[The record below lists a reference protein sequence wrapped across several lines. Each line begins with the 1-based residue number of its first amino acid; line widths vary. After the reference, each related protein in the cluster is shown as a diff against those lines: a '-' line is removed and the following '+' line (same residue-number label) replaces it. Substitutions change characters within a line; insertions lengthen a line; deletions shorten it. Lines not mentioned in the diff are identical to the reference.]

1 MGQQVFA
8 ISGIVFLALTGL
20 AVSNL
25 AYDRGVPG
33 NVSRFV
39 APALGGV
46 AFLVAVLWLD
56 AWTAITVS
64 GILALSVLALRL
76 GFRRGLRGVKGS
88 LPTQDWAEITY
99 PMAGTLS
106 LAVGWGLL
114 GDKWLAFLPIA
125 FMAWGDSS
133 AGLARATAW
142 RDNVASLWPSFV
154 MLVVCFVS
162 AALLFQPYWIGAI
175 GAVAATVAE
184 RRRPM
189 ILTIWDD
196 NLHVVGVSLVVMG
209 LLTGMWDP
217 GP

>member
-1 MGQQVFA
+1 MGHQVFA

-20 AVSNL
+20 AASNF

-39 APALGGV
+39 APALGGF

-64 GILALSVLALRL
+64 GVLALSVLALRL

-88 LPTQDWAEITY
+88 LSTQDWAEITY

-125 FMAWGDSS
+125 FMAWGDSA
-133 AGLARATAW
+133 AGLARAT
-142 RDNVASLWPSFV
+142 V
-154 MLVVCFVS
+154 
-162 AALLFQPYWIGAI
+162 
-175 GAVAATVAE
+175 
-184 RRRPM
+184 
-189 ILTIWDD
+189 
-196 NLHVVGVSLVVMG
+196 
-209 LLTGMWDP
+209 
-217 GP
+217 